1 MSGVRV
7 LRMMVARSLRQ
18 HALSTLVTVF
28 SVALASGLVLSIY
41 QIEAQAR
48 AAFGGGASDFD
59 AVLGARGSQ
68 LQLVMNTV
76 FHLDTSPGNIPWAMY
91 QQVKKDPRVALAV
104 PYAVGDN
111 YKGFR
116 IVGTTPEAF
125 PADEIGEKGA
135 LRGGVGRVFD
145 PNAKEAVIGSFV
157 AQKTGLAF
165 NSKFNPYHGVVYDEA
180 MRHEDEY
187 VVVGVRAPTNTPA
200 DRVVWIPI
208 DGVYRMK
215 GHQLRG
221 DGKTYVPNDKDEI
234 PDASKEVSAVMLKFK
249 SDMIGM
255 QLSKTVNEQGK
266 VATLAWPIGQ
276 QITDLFDKLGWIYMV
291 LRVVADLVCVVAA
304 ASILASIYNTINE
317 RRREFAILRALGA
330 RRATVFSA
338 IVAESAAISALGAL
352 CGFVVYAAVMFGAA
366 YVVRTE
372 TGVVVDVFKFH
383 VVLVV
388 VPLAMTALG
397 ALCGLVPAF
406 KAYKTDVASNLVPNS

>member
-1 MSGVRV
+1 MSGLRV

-18 HALSTLVTVF
+18 HALSTLVTVV

-48 AAFGGGASDFD
+48 AAFGGGSSDFD

-68 LQLVMNTV
+68 LQLVLNTV
-76 FHLDTSPGNIPWAMY
+76 FHLDTSPGNIPWTMY

-116 IVGTTPEAF
+116 IVGTTPDAF
-125 PADEIGEKGA
+125 PAREVGGNGA
-135 LRGGVGRVFD
+135 LVGGLGRVFD
-145 PNAKEAVIGSFV
+145 ENAREAVIGSFV
-157 AQKTGLAF
+157 AQKTGLAVG
-165 NSKFNPYHGVVYDEA
+165 SKFNAYHGLVYDENA
-180 MRHEDEY
+180 MHPGEY
-187 VVVGVRAPTNTPA
+187 LVVGVRAPSNSPA

-208 DGVYRMK
+208 EGVYRMK
-215 GHQLRG
+215 GHSLRG
-221 DGKTYVPNDKDEI
+221 DGTTYVPKENEDI

-249 SDMIGM
+249 SDMVGM
-255 QLSKTVNEQGK
+255 QLSDTVNKQGK

-276 QITDLFDKLGWIYMV
+276 SISDLFDKLGWVYQV

-304 ASILASIYNTINE
+304 GSILASIYNTINE

-330 RRATVFSA
+330 RRASVFSA
-338 IVAESAAISALGAL
+338 IVAESAAISAIGAVA
-352 CGFVVYAAVMFGAA
+352 GFVVYAAIMFGAA
-366 YVVRTE
+366 YIVRSE

-383 VVLVV
+383 WILAA
-388 VPLAMTALG
+388 VPVGMTILG

-406 KAYKTDVASNLVPNS
+406 KAYRTDVASNLVPNS